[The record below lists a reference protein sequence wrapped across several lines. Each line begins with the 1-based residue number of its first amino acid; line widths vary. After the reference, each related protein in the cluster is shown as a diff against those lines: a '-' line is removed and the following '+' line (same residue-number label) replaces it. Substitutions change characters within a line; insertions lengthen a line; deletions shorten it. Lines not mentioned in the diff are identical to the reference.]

1 MPNPLPTLSLICFL
15 YKLKAL
21 KQNFFNDAIN
31 WILLD
36 LLPFLHKL
44 VACITFSII
53 SAERWSSRWVIFNNA
68 WVSTF
73 FWSFC
78 STHSPDWREKVGT
91 SRSGMV
97 LRECYQLKI
106 YTEPHPGSMSFSLLK
121 LEVRNRITTAE
132 REEEYQGG
140 GSNIKWWL
148 DGDELRTEDENNK
161 MEHNATRLG
170 EKAKENKNKQEEIEM
185 WGYETKPKNYFLSLL
200 IGSKG
205 ILIKVNGGNMQICV
219 PCSRMRCM
227 GTDLPEEKISII

>member
-21 KQNFFNDAIN
+21 KQNFFNDVIN

-140 GSNIKWWL
+140 GNNIKWWL
-148 DGDELRTEDENNK
+148 DGDELRTTKWNIMQQDW
-161 MEHNATRLG
+161 
-170 EKAKENKNKQEEIEM
+170 EKKLKKIKTNRKKLKCGDMRQSQKII
-185 WGYETKPKNYFLSLL
+185 SSHCLL
-200 IGSKG
+200 V
-205 ILIKVNGGNMQICV
+205 LRVF
-219 PCSRMRCM
+219 
-227 GTDLPEEKISII
+227 